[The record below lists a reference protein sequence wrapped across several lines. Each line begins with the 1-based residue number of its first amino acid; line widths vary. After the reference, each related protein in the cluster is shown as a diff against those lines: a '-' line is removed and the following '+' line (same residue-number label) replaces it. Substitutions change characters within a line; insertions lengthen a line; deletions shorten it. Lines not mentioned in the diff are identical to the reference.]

1 MCGIFAVIGNKNSK
15 SYHELRN
22 KFLTCSKLLR
32 HRGPDWNGIY
42 INDEHKAVVC
52 HERLSIVDVDNGAQP
67 LYSDKLVLSVNG
79 EIYNHKGIK
88 NVVLQGRHEFST
100 ESDCEPI
107 LYLYKEYGIN
117 FLNML
122 DGVFCFMLYDSE
134 TNNFL
139 VARDPIGVNPLYYGV
154 NNIGEYCFASEF
166 KSIREWDSECEITMF
181 PPGHYMTGDFE
192 CIRYYNPKWLQYDQL
207 KVNYELGFDGMV
219 KRVRDSLIQAT
230 EKRLMADVPFGTLL
244 SGGLDSSLTTSIA
257 SRLLKESPEKGV
269 WGDNLHTFSVGLKGS
284 PDLRYAKE
292 VAEFLGTVHHEFTFT
307 IQEGID
313 ALRDVIYHLETYD
326 VTTIRASTPM
336 YLMSRKIKAT
346 GIKMVLSGEGA
357 DEILGGYLYFHNAPT
372 EEEFHKEVIKRV
384 SGLHYFDCLR
394 ANKSTMA
401 WGLEVRV
408 PFLDKQFLETSIPI
422 RKDYKMNK
430 ITENGKNIE
439 KYILRKAFSK
449 ELNDGYQYLPDSVLW
464 RQKEQFSDGVGY
476 SWVDT
481 LIQTTEDKY
490 SDDEF
495 TNLIQ
500 KYPYNTPM
508 NKEAL
513 FYREIFEELFPKC
526 EKTVEKW
533 IPNTQ
538 WEGVKS
544 DPSGRAQGVH
554 SECDSNM
561 V

>member
-1 MCGIFAVIGNKNSK
+1 MPTLKKLKEDKISV
-15 SYHELRN
+15 
-22 KFLTCSKLLR
+22 TSKLLKKDEDFLPISPEFIKDLKDKILLENSALKLSISDYELMCR
-32 HRGPDWNGIY
+32 KDKVLNMMAIALNKPKAKLKKFCKHITVFKENISKSPKSIANKINGI
-42 INDEHKAVVC
+42 
-52 HERLSIVDVDNGAQP
+52 NGPITNLPKEIRSTILDKFAEILP
-67 LYSDKLVLSVNG
+67 SKYVLLDWIDKDKLDWDCLSENSNA
-79 EIYNHKGIK
+79 I
-88 NVVLQGRHEFST
+88 
-100 ESDCEPI
+100 D
-107 LYLYKEYGIN
+107 
-117 FLNML
+117 
-122 DGVFCFMLYDSE
+122 
-134 TNNFL
+134 
-139 VARDPIGVNPLYYGV
+139 
-154 NNIGEYCFASEF
+154 
-166 KSIREWDSECEITMF
+166 
-181 PPGHYMTGDFE
+181 
-192 CIRYYNPKWLQYDQL
+192 
-207 KVNYELGFDGMV
+207 
-219 KRVRDSLIQAT
+219 
-230 EKRLMADVPFGTLL
+230 
-244 SGGLDSSLTTSIA
+244 
-257 SRLLKESPEKGV
+257 LLKENPNKGV

-284 PDLRYAKE
+284 PDLKYAKD
-292 VAEFLGTVHHEFTFT
+292 VADFLGTVHHEFTFT

-408 PFLDKQFLETSIPI
+408 PFLDKQFLETAIPI
-422 RKDYKMNK
+422 RRDYKMNK

-449 ELNDGYQYLPDSVLW
+449 ELNDGYKYLPDSVLW

-481 LIQTTEDKY
+481 LIEKTEDKY
-490 SDDEF
+490 TDDEF

-500 KYPYNTPM
+500 KYPYNTPKT
-508 NKEAL
+508 KEAL

-554 SECDSNM
+554 SECDNNM